1 MGVDVD
7 GLVLGLALVHERLDQ
22 PARPVDLEAG
32 DADGELLAI
41 GRMKDEAVAP
51 ADPEIELVDH
61 SPRWRGSTSGQML
74 GLGVEP
80 EDQLRWLLH
89 DALADNE
96 NPTVKQPRQ
105 SRQVTDR
112 PVCSQA
118 R

>member
-1 MGVDVD
+1 MGVGVD

-22 PARPVDLEAG
+22 PVRPVDLEVG
-32 DADGELLAI
+32 DADGELLAV
-41 GRMKDEAVAP
+41 GRMKDEAWACRP
-51 ADPEIELVDH
+51 GDRACRSQPEVTWIHQRTDAR
-61 SPRWRGSTSGQML
+61 PRCRAGN
-74 GLGVEP
+74 
-80 EDQLRWLLH
+80 QLRWLLH